1 MANIFPIDFEEK
13 LTMAQDDYILF
24 SDSEDW
30 NKIKKAQYKNL
41 KWEKGDKWD
50 TGATWPQGETW
61 PQWPQWIQGIQW
73 PKGDKWDTWARIN
86 SAEFS
91 GGDIVFGETDWNTV
105 TLEDA
110 VSTLTWPQWPTW
122 PQGEQW
128 IQGIQWPQ
136 GDKGDKWDKWDKG
149 DKGDTWDAATITV
162 WTTTTSAPWGSA
174 SVTNSGTTSAAIF
187 DFTIPRWE
195 TWPKGD
201 QWLKWETWATWPQ
214 GEQGVQGI
222 QWETWPQGETGAT
235 WNWIASITS
244 SKSWKITT
252 VTITETDGNV
262 DSFQISDGA
271 DWEWAWDV
279 IWPNSSTNNHVA
291 LFDWVTWK
299 IIKDWGALPSVINS
313 LDSTSTT
320 DSLSAAQ
327 GKALNEKID
336 NLAWLWKFL
345 SLWNSATWQP
355 ISFPLATPY
364 TYSTWDWFM
373 VEVVWT
379 TNYKPNGSSYTWS
392 ASTTVESW
400 EVAMKDVYIYDWQDW
415 LLQKNTEVTVSFG
428 ALAWQ
433 PTDNANLAAA
443 LNAKQN
449 TLTTQTAYTS
459 QGSATKVPQISTN
472 SLWQVTWI
480 TEVTI
485 TQPTKTSDLTND
497 SGYITSSAIPTDY
510 VKTSWNQTI
519 AWTKT
524 FSTSPVVPSKT
535 TAATNTWTAIA
546 TEAQVYKKQ
555 DTISDLA
562 TIRSW
567 AGKWATSI
575 QPNDNVSSLIN
586 DAGYLTS
593 STWVTTVNWNH
604 WAVTVQA
611 TLVSWTNIKT
621 VNSTSLL
628 GSWNIAVQPTLVSW
642 TNIKTINSTS
652 LLGSGNI
659 AINQVPSGWTTGY
672 VLTKN
677 SSWYWWAAPTGW
689 IQLDSAS
696 PIQLTKIWAGTEA
709 QYQALWTY
717 DNTTVYLTI

>member
-1 MANIFPIDFEEK
+1 
-13 LTMAQDDYILF
+13 
-24 SDSEDW
+24 
-30 NKIKKAQYKNL
+30 
-41 KWEKGDKWD
+41 
-50 TGATWPQGETW
+50 
-61 PQWPQWIQGIQW
+61 
-73 PKGDKWDTWARIN
+73 
-86 SAEFS
+86 
-91 GGDIVFGETDWNTV
+91 
-105 TLEDA
+105 
-110 VSTLTWPQWPTW
+110 
-122 PQGEQW
+122 
-128 IQGIQWPQ
+128 
-136 GDKGDKWDKWDKG
+136 
-149 DKGDTWDAATITV
+149 
-162 WTTTTSAPWGSA
+162 
-174 SVTNSGTTSAAIF
+174 
-187 DFTIPRWE
+187 
-195 TWPKGD
+195 
-201 QWLKWETWATWPQ
+201 
-214 GEQGVQGI
+214 
-222 QWETWPQGETGAT
+222 
-235 WNWIASITS
+235 
-244 SKSWKITT
+244 
-252 VTITETDGNV
+252 
-262 DSFQISDGA
+262 
-271 DWEWAWDV
+271 
-279 IWPNSSTNNHVA
+279 
-291 LFDWVTWK
+291 
-299 IIKDWGALPSVINS
+299 
-313 LDSTSTT
+313 
-320 DSLSAAQ
+320 
-327 GKALNEKID
+327 LNEKID

-567 AGKWATSI
+567 ASAWATAI
-575 QPNDNVSSLIN
+575 QPNDNVSSLTN

-611 TLVSWTNIKT
+611 TLVSGTNIKT

-628 GSWNIAVQPTLVSW
+628 GSWNIDVQPTLVSW
-642 TNIKTINSTS
+642 TNIKTINWNSI
-652 LLGSGNI
+652 LWSGNI
-659 AINQVPSGWTTGY
+659 TVSSSTTITVTLTSAWWSSKSQTVSATGVTASNTVFVAPAPASISDYADNGVYCYSQGSGTLTFKCDTVPSG
-672 VLTKN
+672 
-677 SSWYWWAAPTGW
+677 S
-689 IQLDSAS
+689 I
-696 PIQLTKIWAGTEA
+696 
-709 QYQALWTY
+709 
-717 DNTTVYLTI
+717 TVNVVILS